1 MRILTVSNLYPPDV
15 IGGYEIG
22 CAHAV
27 EALRARGH
35 EVEVITTVPR
45 LPTPEVAGVCR
56 TLRLIDVYFQS
67 EHRAPITR
75 LLADV
80 ESNLVSAHN
89 VHHLAD
95 AVERFRPE
103 VAYVWNLVGTGGIG
117 ILACLQHLGV
127 PWVWHL
133 MDLVP
138 PTICEMGGAVVPRLA
153 REVTRQSRGHYIV
166 CSQRLLD
173 ESAQRGVP
181 LEGDVSLVPN
191 WATGEPPPLR
201 TSHYSGGHLRM
212 VSAGRICR
220 EKGTHI
226 IIEAALLLRRQG
238 YANFS
243 FDLYGN
249 VVEQDLIGLIK
260 EHDLSECIDIKGFQP
275 PSVFPALYGDYEL
288 FVFPTW
294 NREPFGFAP
303 LDAAG
308 AGCVT
313 LLTDACGISEWL
325 VDGVHC
331 LKAPRNSDGF
341 ARRIREVLDGEADL
355 LSLSRRAQTAI
366 WQDFS
371 LDTVIVRVEEVLRR
385 AASESEP
392 VRGAAA
398 EAIHMAVLSERL
410 LKTAIEEA
418 FAGYA

>member
-1 MRILTVSNLYPPDV
+1 MKILTVTNLYPPDV

-22 CAHAV
+22 CADAV
-27 EALRARGH
+27 KALRARGH

-45 LPTPEVAGVCR
+45 LPTPEAAGVRR
-56 TLRLIDVYFQS
+56 TLRLIDVYSQS

-75 LLADV
+75 LLTDV
-80 ESNLVSAHN
+80 ESNLVSANN

-95 AVERFRPE
+95 VIERFRPD

-117 ILACLQHLGV
+117 LLACLQHLGV

-153 REVTRQSRGHYIV
+153 QEFGRQSQGHYIS

-173 ESAQRGVP
+173 ESAEKGVP
-181 LEGDVSLVPN
+181 LTGDVRLVPN
-191 WATGEPPPLR
+191 WVTGEPPPLR

-249 VVEQDLIGLIK
+249 VVEQDLMGLIK
-260 EHDLSECIDIKGFQP
+260 EHNLAEFVDIKGFQP
-275 PSVFPALYGDYEL
+275 PSAFPSLYRDYEL

-308 AGCVT
+308 AGCVA

-325 VDGVHC
+325 VDDVHC
-331 LKAPRNSDGF
+331 LKAPRTAEGF
-341 ARRIREVLDGEADL
+341 AARIQDVLDGRVDL
-355 LSLSRRAQTAI
+355 LDLSIRAQTAI
-366 WQDFS
+366 WQDFR
-371 LDTVIVRVEEVLRR
+371 LETVIGRVEDVLRD
-385 AASESEP
+385 
-392 VRGAAA
+392 AAA
-398 EAIHMAVLSERL
+398 EPTAVRGTAAEAVHIAVLGERIV
-410 LKTAIEEA
+410 KTAIEEA
-418 FAGYA
+418 YAGHA